1 MFKGVFG
8 RKQPCHNKNA
18 GILSAYGSCREIGHE
33 LGMTKQMKP
42 ALRAFASFKCL
53 LLAGLV
59 LGNISGAPL
68 AQAQQSGPQMSVPGQ
83 ENAPEAAVLSKADQA
98 WLARIEQ
105 TLNAV
110 TTFKARMQQLD
121 AEGKRTTGTVWMQR
135 PGQMR
140 LAYDAP
146 TPLLLVANDGK
157 VVFRDNELDQTT
169 VIPMDRTPLGLLL
182 RQNVRLSGDVTV
194 TGFSHENG
202 LLEVSL
208 VRTAAPGD
216 GSLTLVFYQTP
227 LALRSWS
234 VVDAQ
239 GRETRVTLFDVHDG
253 VSIPAGT
260 FTLPAQPE

>member
-1 MFKGVFG
+1 
-8 RKQPCHNKNA
+8 
-18 GILSAYGSCREIGHE
+18 
-33 LGMTKQMKP
+33 MKP
-42 ALRAFASFKCL
+42 ALRAFASFRYLLAAGL
-53 LLAGLV
+53 LLGGMGCAGV
-59 LGNISGAPL
+59 GN
-68 AQAQQSGPQMSVPGQ
+68 AQQAATNMSVVGQ
-83 ENAPEAAVLSKADQA
+83 ESAPQAATLTQSDRT
-98 WLARIEQ
+98 WLGRIEQ
-105 TLNAV
+105 SLNSV

-135 PGQMR
+135 PGLLR

-157 VVFRDNELDQTT
+157 VVFRDSQLDQTT
-169 VIPMDRTPLGLLL
+169 VIPMERTPLGLLL
-182 RQNVRLSGDVTV
+182 RQHVSLSGDVTV

-208 VRTAAPGD
+208 VRTASPGD

-253 VSIPAGT
+253 VTIPADT